1 MGDESEEKMA
11 DDGKDK
17 SYFARCQKILLEWG
31 APLSGWHCQEVYDVR
46 EDDMEAPLHT
56 CELCGCRKVRFV
68 HVMGHPDYFEDVAVG
83 CICAGVM
90 EGDILA
96 ARERERFMRNRSKR
110 KRSFPGR
117 KWEQSSHGWRLTYH
131 GEQILIGRSRR
142 NPKHLGVK
150 CRGKCI
156 WTYKEKPI
164 TNFLSAAYAAFNL
177 VDPIPEVNHE
187 E

>member
-1 MGDESEEKMA
+1 M
-11 DDGKDK
+11 
-17 SYFARCQKILLEWG
+17 
-31 APLSGWHCQEVYDVR
+31 
-46 EDDMEAPLHT
+46 
-56 CELCGCRKVRFV
+56 

-96 ARERERFMRNRSKR
+96 ARERERLMRNRSKR
-110 KRSFPGR
+110 KRSFPER
-117 KWEQSSHGWRLTYH
+117 KWEQTTHGWRLTYH
-131 GEQILIGRSRR
+131 GKQILIGRSRR

-150 CRGKCI
+150 CRGQI
-156 WTYKEKPI
+156 VWTYKEKPI